1 METLVRTEAKTK
13 VQFQVFSDLEKISH
27 KAAEMFVNVSRTCF
41 ISQGKFSVALSGGST
56 PKRLYSLLGSV
67 EYRPQIDWQRVH
79 FFWADERCVP
89 KDHKESNFKTVFD
102 TLLSKITIP
111 GENIHRIRG
120 EEDPDKAAIDYEED
134 VRKFFGMLGLPM
146 FDLVILGMGEDGHT
160 ASLFSGSKALEERGR
175 LVVPV
180 DLEKPKINRITL
192 TLPVL
197 NNAAQIFF
205 LVTGR
210 SKATILSEILGN
222 GRKKEQYPA
231 GLIRPIQGRLLW
243 LIDQEASG
251 KLKRQGECC

>member
-27 KAAEMFVNVSRTCF
+27 KAAEMFVNVSRTCS

-134 VRKFFGMLGLPM
+134 VR
-146 FDLVILGMGEDGHT
+146 
-160 ASLFSGSKALEERGR
+160 
-175 LVVPV
+175 
-180 DLEKPKINRITL
+180 
-192 TLPVL
+192 
-197 NNAAQIFF
+197 
-205 LVTGR
+205 
-210 SKATILSEILGN
+210 
-222 GRKKEQYPA
+222 
-231 GLIRPIQGRLLW
+231 
-243 LIDQEASG
+243 
-251 KLKRQGECC
+251 